1 MIEGDARDEG
11 AVTRALN
18 DCDAVI
24 SALGTGM
31 GFSMHQLIIQG
42 PINV

>member
-24 SALGTGM
+24 SALGM
-31 GFSMHQLIIQG
+31 AWASAC
-42 PINV
+42 INSSYKVR